1 MVHLYAAIPPVYF
14 DRDFRQS
21 PHMAVLY
28 FHDNRFVVQHLLALQ
43 ELLSPRVRGLVPR
56 SDPLA
61 FAPSVVFRSRVSVS
75 SLIAGGCVAV

>member
-21 PHMAVLY
+21 PHIAVLY

-56 SDPLA
+56 LDLA
-61 FAPSVVFRSRVSVS
+61 LRHLSCSVPMFPSR
-75 SLIAGGCVAV
+75 C